1 MKETNPNHRVNHF
14 PPSSMSQPDDE
25 PTFFERE
32 RDRLARETTS
42 VNMLIARR
50 VSLLICYVTG
60 LRRVALINQWLE

>member
-1 MKETNPNHRVNHF
+1 
-14 PPSSMSQPDDE
+14 MSQPDDE